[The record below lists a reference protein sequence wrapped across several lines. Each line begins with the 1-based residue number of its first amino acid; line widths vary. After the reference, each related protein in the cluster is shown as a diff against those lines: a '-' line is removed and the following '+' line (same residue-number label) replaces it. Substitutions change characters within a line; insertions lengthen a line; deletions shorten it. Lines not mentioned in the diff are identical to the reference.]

1 MRKLTHIILKLMFV
15 SLTITIVLGASRTSS
30 STSEKVSKA
39 QAEAS
44 PQLREGVPA
53 EERGLPAPALMVDE
67 VRHQLVMIASYDVF
81 DWLGGEVT
89 PDGNVTLHGQVVKL
103 ITSSDAAIRVRKIDG
118 VKSVANEI
126 ETLPPSPSDDR
137 LRVAVFRAIYNF
149 NSPLFNYAIRSVPP
163 IHIIIKNGRATLKGV
178 VARDMDSQLAYT
190 AASSVPGLFEVTN
203 ELRVESK

>member
-1 MRKLTHIILKLMFV
+1 MRKLTPMILTWMFV
-15 SLTITIVLGASRTSS
+15 SLTISMVLGAPGTSS

-39 QAEAS
+39 QTEKS
-44 PQLREGVPA
+44 PQLRKSVPA
-53 EERGLPAPALMVDE
+53 EERGLPAQALMVDE

-81 DWLGGEVT
+81 DWLEGEAT
-89 PDGNVTLHGQVVKL
+89 GDGNVTLHGQVVKP
-103 ITSSDAAIRVRKIDG
+103 IISSDAVVRVRKIDG

-126 ETLPPSPSDDR
+126 ETLPPSPSDDQ

-163 IHIIIKNGRATLKGV
+163 IHIIIKNGRATPKGV
-178 VARDMDSQLAYT
+178 VADVMDSQLAYT